1 CLNRRIQALGL
12 SRFYNN
18 DEEIG
23 SLCRHLMALPL
34 ILLEDVQRAF
44 ETLSEEAP
52 VEFQP
57 FFEYFED
64 WWMKKVPF
72 RLWNV
77 SNLKLGIVDSIKESK
92 KTILIFGPL

>member
-1 CLNRRIQALGL
+1 
-12 SRFYNN
+12 
-18 DEEIG
+18 
-23 SLCRHLMALPL
+23 MALPL
-34 ILLEDVQRAF
+34 LPVEDVQRAF

-52 VEFQP
+52 VELQP

-77 SNLKLGIVDSIKESK
+77 SNLKHGIVGSTKESK
-92 KTILIFGPL
+92 KIILIFGHL

>member
-1 CLNRRIQALGL
+1 
-12 SRFYNN
+12 
-18 DEEIG
+18 
-23 SLCRHLMALPL
+23 MALPL
-34 ILLEDVQRAF
+34 MPLEDVQRAS

-52 VEFQP
+52 VELQP

-77 SNLKLGIVDSIKESK
+77 SNLK
-92 KTILIFGPL
+92 